1 MIITPQALRGIYTA
15 FNTVFNKAFEGQ
27 HPTYEK
33 VATVV
38 PSTSESE
45 TYAWLGD
52 IPGMREWIGEREIQ
66 NLSGSAYTIKNKDF
80 ELTVG
85 VDRNAVED
93 DKIGLYNPS
102 IQMLGESAA
111 LHPDELVYGLLANGF
126 SEKCY
131 DGKAFFATDHPVGKD
146 KASNKGTAK
155 LSMDAY
161 KTARTSMMS
170 LKNSKGRPLALVPD
184 LLVVPPALEADARDI
199 LVADFING
207 TKNTMQGTAEIH
219 VEPRKRLR
227 LVPALHQAS
236 RQAADLPAAQEGEV
250 RLQDQRDRRQRLHE
264 QEVHLRRRLSR
275 QRGLRLLADGLRL

>member
-126 SEKCY
+126 TEKCY

-161 KTARTSMMS
+161 KTARTSIHDKS
-170 LKNSKGRPLALVPD
+170 DASGFAVGTNVKYAATHQFGEPGRTIRARKKKALRFQAGGKWVTKKQ
-184 LLVVPPALEADARDI
+184 VRITIPARPFLGLSEDDMQEMKAT
-199 LVADFING
+199 VEEFIQ
-207 TKNTMQGTAEIH
+207 KE
-219 VEPRKRLR
+219 
-227 LVPALHQAS
+227 
-236 RQAADLPAAQEGEV
+236 D
-250 RLQDQRDRRQRLHE
+250 
-264 QEVHLRRRLSR
+264 
-275 QRGLRLLADGLRL
+275 